1 MAVTWFLV
9 ASHHRT
15 QKAAQGQIHETFGPG
30 GVVNIPTV
38 HMFFRKQISH
48 LCHRPVKA
56 EEERARWYNLQK
68 EKKKQGLSSKTG
80 K

>member
-30 GVVNIPTV
+30 GVVNIP
-38 HMFFRKQISH
+38 
-48 LCHRPVKA
+48 VKA